1 MKVLSIKIKDLDRFK
16 EGIEISFEANKKRA
30 DNSEQ
35 VHEGILSWGFLLGRN
50 ASGKSSVYRAISLYF
65 LLFKKETKYPNSNF
79 NSLSN
84 PRTGIGYEDY
94 LLMNSTFKASTS
106 YDELTGKNSKNA
118 EIYRVLK
125 DMPEYE
131 VTYIENGEKIIHKVK
146 ILDNLVTFEEEIIV
160 GKEINTEYTNRI
172 NNWFKKPRINTI
184 GDGFITS
191 SFDDEDILKN
201 YFHSSRR
208 QLIKSL
214 KNFIYDTIESLHT
227 PKAKWD
233 ETTHI
238 FLKKLFT
245 NKYGDKEKIYDLF
258 IYLAQKADPCILS
271 IDSFV
276 GVPTFK
282 MSFNKGEETTAI
294 TDLSTGT
301 RNTLYFIA
309 RMINVAY
316 SKNGALFIQ
325 DEVETHLHQELA
337 GILISNAGQIKN
349 FQGFATSN
357 TPDIFD
363 FYRYDSIYLIHAKD
377 DGVKKVE
384 RFLSREK
391 GFRPDT
397 KISNN
402 YYKDYQYNPK

>member
-1 MKVLSIKIKDLDRFK
+1 MKVLSIKIKDSDRFK
-16 EGIEISFEANKKRA
+16 EGIEISFEANKKRT

-35 VHEGILSWGFLLGRN
+35 VHDGILSWAFLLGRN

-65 LLFKKETKYPNSNF
+65 LLFKKETKHVNNDL
-79 NSLSN
+79 NSLF
-84 PRTGIGYEDY
+84 PRGDNSEDY
-94 LLMNSTFKASTS
+94 LLMNPAFKPSTS

-118 EIYRVLK
+118 KIYRVLK

-131 VTYIENGEKIIHKVK
+131 VTYIENGKKIIHKVK

-160 GKEINTEYTNRI
+160 VDKEINIEYTNRL
-172 NNWFKKPRINTI
+172 NSYFKMTRINTI
-184 GDGFITS
+184 GNGFITS
-191 SFDDEDILKN
+191 SFDDEVILKN
-201 YFHSSRR
+201 YFQPSQSK
-208 QLIKSL
+208 LIKAL
-214 KNFIYDTIESLHT
+214 KNFIYDTIGSLHT
-227 PKAKWD
+227 SKAKWD
-233 ETTHI
+233 KTTQI
-238 FLKKLFT
+238 FLKNLFT
-245 NKYGDKEKIYDLF
+245 NKYGEKKKIYDIF
-258 IYLAQKADPCILS
+258 INLVKKADPCILD
-271 IDSFV
+271 IDNFE
-276 GVPTFK
+276 GLPTFK
-282 MSFNKGEETTAI
+282 MSFNKEEETTAI

-337 GILISNAGQIKN
+337 RLLISIAGQIKN

-363 FYRYDSIYLIHAKD
+363 FYRYDSIYLIYAKD

-402 YYKDYQYNPK
+402 YYKDYQYNPE